1 MQHTLRYFQI
11 CDSVDNYG
19 AVLQRARS
27 ERAIA
32 EVFRC
37 KYFVCGHLELWVG
50 VFGCARAARRLS
62 EWAAPDIFNELHLH
76 CISWPTNMLRVVL
89 SMAAVCVFAC
99 TLF

>member
-32 EVFRC
+32 QVFSC
-37 KYFVCGHLELWVG
+37 TYFVCGHLELWVG
-50 VFGCARAARRLS
+50 VFGCAGGTPFERMGGAKH
-62 EWAAPDIFNELHLH
+62 F
-76 CISWPTNMLRVVL
+76 
-89 SMAAVCVFAC
+89 
-99 TLF
+99 